1 MKYHIDTTYAWYDH
15 HDGSVLILI
24 YFIQNVPFT
33 FDELPE
39 IAKSH
44 PEVIKL
50 ADEGKRWTPEDLY
63 RASSYLMLEE
73 CHPMIYE
80 LEIEN
85 PELYTKTIEQYQ
97 DTHMKDLVSTL
108 DKHIQEL
115 DDFDDEQIFDLLT
128 NIVGDA

>member
-1 MKYHIDTTYAWYDH
+1 MAESVDAPDLKSVEKYLVGVQVPPLLCPKYSGYIISVMKYHIDTTYAWYDH

-85 PELYTKTIEQYQ
+85 PELLPV
-97 DTHMKDLVSTL
+97 D
-108 DKHIQEL
+108 
-115 DDFDDEQIFDLLT
+115 
-128 NIVGDA
+128 